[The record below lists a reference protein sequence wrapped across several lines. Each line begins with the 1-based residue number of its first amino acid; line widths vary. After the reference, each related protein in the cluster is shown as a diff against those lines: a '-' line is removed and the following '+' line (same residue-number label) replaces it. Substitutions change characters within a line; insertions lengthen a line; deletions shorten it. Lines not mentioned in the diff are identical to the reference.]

1 MLQIKIV
8 SDFLNDI
15 IFEYSNI
22 EELKEKFNK
31 FNDINNYILSNLE
44 IFDEENNKLDN
55 SNIKIL
61 VNSDGELGIQQID
74 INTLN
79 EIDIKYFLNEII
91 EINLIYINE
100 EEETEPETNDEPGF
114 IGGLIGGL
122 FGGIITENLAGAMHG
137 AMHVKLNNNFNGLGG
152 HVKINGYKNKR
163 GYPSLN
169 NCRFTK

>member
-61 VNSDGELGIQQID
+61 VNSDGELGIRQRD

-91 EINLIYINE
+91 EINLIYID
-100 EEETEPETNDEPGF
+100 EEETENNDEPGL

-152 HVKINGYKNKR
+152 HVKLNGYKNKR

-169 NCRFTK
+169 NSRFTK

>member
-15 IFEYSNI
+15 IFEYLNI
-22 EELKEKFNK
+22 GELKEKFNK

-55 SNIKIL
+55 GNIKIL

-91 EINLIYINE
+91 EINLIYIDG
-100 EEETEPETNDEPGF
+100 EETENNDEPGF

-137 AMHVKLNNNFNGLGG
+137 AMHVKLNNNFNGPGG
-152 HVKINGYKNKR
+152 HVKLNGYKHKGR
-163 GYPSLN
+163 YPSLN
-169 NCRFTK
+169 NSRFIK

>member
-61 VNSDGELGIQQID
+61 VNSDEELEIQQID

-79 EIDIKYFLNEII
+79 LRYIDHIPFQKIHKCMVRCMLN
-91 EINLIYINE
+91 
-100 EEETEPETNDEPGF
+100 
-114 IGGLIGGL
+114 
-122 FGGIITENLAGAMHG
+122 
-137 AMHVKLNNNFNGLGG
+137 
-152 HVKINGYKNKR
+152 
-163 GYPSLN
+163 
-169 NCRFTK
+169 

>member
-61 VNSDGELGIQQID
+61 VNSDGELGIRQRD

-79 EIDIKYFLNEII
+79 EIDIK
-91 EINLIYINE
+91 
-100 EEETEPETNDEPGF
+100 
-114 IGGLIGGL
+114 
-122 FGGIITENLAGAMHG
+122 
-137 AMHVKLNNNFNGLGG
+137 
-152 HVKINGYKNKR
+152 
-163 GYPSLN
+163 
-169 NCRFTK
+169 

>member
-1 MLQIKIV
+1 MLKIFIV

-22 EELKEKFNK
+22 DELKEKFNK

-61 VNSDGELGIQQID
+61 VNSDGELGIRQRD

-91 EINLIYINE
+91 EINLIYID
-100 EEETEPETNDEPGF
+100 EEETENNDEPGL

-152 HVKINGYKNKR
+152 HVKLNGYKNKR

-169 NCRFTK
+169 NSRFTK

>member
-1 MLQIKIV
+1 MVLIKII

-15 IFEYSNI
+15 ILEYNNI

-61 VNSDGELGIQQID
+61 VNSDGELGIHQID

-100 EEETEPETNDEPGF
+100 EEETETNDEPGL

-122 FGGIITENLAGAMHG
+122 FSGIITENLAC

-169 NCRFTK
+169 NSRFTK